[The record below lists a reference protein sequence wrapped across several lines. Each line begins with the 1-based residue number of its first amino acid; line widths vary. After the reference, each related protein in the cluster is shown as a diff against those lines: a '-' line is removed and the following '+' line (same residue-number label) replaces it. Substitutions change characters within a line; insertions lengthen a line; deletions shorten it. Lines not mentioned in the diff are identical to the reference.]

1 MNIFKAFGIHKAESS
16 LPYGMSSEQYAAL
29 QSHFGAMWQH
39 QDDPWFNLGD
49 RHSSDNA
56 HEAFKDFTRRVG
68 PWYARGLFGRVSTIP
83 DEHTDIM
90 NLPDQFYFYS
100 APNEWHTEKEFKAGR
115 VGENHNKFKD
125 TPEGH
130 YGPSRGRGHGVGQSD
145 THIYGSAS
153 EMTPYPRD
161 YFPGSKFDPAPP
173 IYADNTFD
181 PRTELPFR
189 PVGHL
194 ARNLGELASYRQSG
208 PDPANW
214 PDNILETHMPNR
226 TPDEVMEDVERWPGE
241 HQAPPPPDT
250 FDTDWW
256 DSQMNKM
263 LWKAFGIRKV
273 NDEKFPQGMNEEDYN
288 TLRQH
293 FDTHFKGNDAYL
305 LQHQPDTVLQH
316 IENPIDREDT
326 WHSWI
331 NEYGPAYAQGK
342 YGKNSGEFGSF
353 VSPYTLHEGL
363 DQSHRASIEER
374 FTNIEEINPDNE
386 LDKMLW
392 KMFGIKKEDYLP
404 FDMNSEQYDTLQSH
418 FNELVGR
425 PNIHFDYDDDGN
437 ILNSN
442 GEIEETPKNAR
453 HKYNVREAWHDF
465 LTTMGPWY
473 ARGLYGRVHKLPHE
487 KASSSSNAL
496 GQKHTHYEPNP
507 ERYTRQSDYSA
518 PNQWHTREDFERGV
532 PGQEHP
538 YPNNNSGHVLDD
550 GESNKHD
557 RVHDNHW
564 FGSHRYFGPYNMDW
578 FDQGHQDWYPNKQRD
593 GRNYEGGKVVVNNA
607 EEGYHPSVYEKY
619 GGETASALPFL
630 DRDTVYWHHVENNQ
644 RDIYGPIPYN
654 WESEVQENWGQG
666 GYQFPHHPTDFGNK
680 YSSSTESLDPNE

>member
-1 MNIFKAFGIHKAESS
+1 MNIFKVFGIHKVNDEEFKYNS
-16 LPYGMSSEQYAAL
+16 YGEQIGGPVDAPNPQWDA
-29 QSHFGAMWQH
+29 SAKA
-39 QDDPWFNLGD
+39 DAD
-49 RHSSDNA
+49 HSSA
-56 HEAFKDFTRRVG
+56 MTVG
-68 PWYARGLFGRVSTIP
+68 WTGV
-83 DEHTDIM
+83 
-90 NLPDQFYFYS
+90 
-100 APNEWHTEKEFKAGR
+100 APNEDEFHPETGAYSGASNSAHHVAEWAKELQEK
-115 VGENHNKFKD
+115 
-125 TPEGH
+125 
-130 YGPSRGRGHGVGQSD
+130 HGVSLINDLNEPTQNIYDHTGVD
-145 THIYGSAS
+145 LENEEKINHTHI
-153 EMTPYPRD
+153 TD
-161 YFPGSKFDPAPP
+161 YIKAKTGKTETFPGAV
-173 IYADNTFD
+173 
-181 PRTELPFR
+181 E
-189 PVGHL
+189 
-194 ARNLGELASYRQSG
+194 GEQ
-208 PDPANW
+208 
-214 PDNILETHMPNR
+214 
-226 TPDEVMEDVERWPGE
+226 
-241 HQAPPPPDT
+241 
-250 FDTDWW
+250 FDTGVPD
-256 DSQMNKM
+256 DLDDPFEFSLDKM
-263 LWKAFGIRKV
+263 LGKMFSIQK
-273 NDEKFPQGMNEEDYN
+273 DEKFPQGMNEEDYN